1 MSVKNIERTDVQ
13 KLVKTIESNGIAIL
27 ENVLEPEECRFFVG
41 EFERLWSERDN
52 AGLNVGNSTSQVLRN
67 YFFDYPKMSLFFD
80 NDIVDAVLTQVIDED
95 YVLTSTSA
103 RNKKILKDNKSDFS
117 TGGIGW
123 HSDGKFL
130 RGVRLHPSPIFQT
143 IFVLEDFNESSGAT
157 QFIPNSHRWTEKV
170 DRDIKCRY
178 DTINAPAGSLIFLDS
193 ALIHRAGEAT
203 LNSRWGVWSIF
214 SPWYIKPYTNFT
226 EFYSKADLIELSPR
240 MRRLLHFTSTPP
252 GLGEDFNLPTL
263 SRVRDAISS

>member
-103 RNKKILKDNKSDFS
+103 RNK
-117 TGGIGW
+117 
-123 HSDGKFL
+123 
-130 RGVRLHPSPIFQT
+130 
-143 IFVLEDFNESSGAT
+143 
-157 QFIPNSHRWTEKV
+157 
-170 DRDIKCRY
+170 
-178 DTINAPAGSLIFLDS
+178 
-193 ALIHRAGEAT
+193 
-203 LNSRWGVWSIF
+203 
-214 SPWYIKPYTNFT
+214 
-226 EFYSKADLIELSPR
+226 
-240 MRRLLHFTSTPP
+240 
-252 GLGEDFNLPTL
+252 
-263 SRVRDAISS
+263 